1 MGSNGR
7 GAYVSYNGTLKAN
20 SNPSSLVD
28 NHIQSWQ
35 SFFVITSGPDPS
47 LTFEERHKSDSN
59 RAVFR
64 PGEYR
69 PHLTVQLLLPRQ
81 LTAGGAADGFATFFD
96 NYFSS
101 SIGEEDSYKLTN
113 EDENIGIQRDGKV
126 LSIEGRKA
134 ITENDT
140 LPIKM
145 WQMRQASYN
154 FKISSHNFSSVVN
167 CYLEDAYLKT
177 ATPIGS
183 GNTLVS
189 FSITSDSGS
198 FASGRF
204 KIIFKT
210 STTLPVQISGIKA
223 YKKNNGAE
231 VEWTVFE
238 ESNISHY
245 EIERSGEPLQ
255 FAKIGKVEVG
265 NNPAISTK
273 YSWHDYTPNNGDNF
287 YRVKAVDIAGAIKY
301 TEVVK
306 VSFAGTNG
314 SIAISPNP
322 VEGNIINIQS
332 LNLRKG
338 QYKLELLSAAGQK
351 VYSTTIILGGESSKT
366 AVKIIAPVAKGTY
379 ALLLSSGSV
388 THSTTAIFK

>member
-1 MGSNGR
+1 
-7 GAYVSYNGTLKAN
+7 
-20 SNPSSLVD
+20 
-28 NHIQSWQ
+28 
-35 SFFVITSGPDPS
+35 
-47 LTFEERHKSDSN
+47 
-59 RAVFR
+59 
-64 PGEYR
+64 
-69 PHLTVQLLLPRQ
+69 
-81 LTAGGAADGFATFFD
+81 
-96 NYFSS
+96 
-101 SIGEEDSYKLTN
+101 
-113 EDENIGIQRDGKV
+113 
-126 LSIEGRKA
+126 
-134 ITENDT
+134 
-140 LPIKM
+140 
-145 WQMRQASYN
+145 MRQTSYN

-177 ATPIGS
+177 STPIGS

-273 YSWHDYTPNNGDNF
+273 YLWHDYTPNNGDNF